1 MLVDPENFA
10 ADFKGKCQSIRKERH
25 IVVLEIDKFHVTKLV
40 KIRNTAKNIIDDEN
54 TIKFKLFN

>member
-10 ADFKGKCQSIRKERH
+10 ADFKGKCQNIRKERH
-25 IVVLEIDKFHVTKLV
+25 NVVLEIEKFQVTKLV